1 MRVCRLEPL
10 ACVLNVPGW
19 TRPSL
24 KMTIIDDDD
33 DSDDDFTI
41 SMMMIIG
48 CLPGDEDVA
57 WFGDDNPMFSLG
69 KRVEQQREAL
79 ESLKRGVGQT
89 HFDWC
94 EAYLIGQRHFDL

>member
-1 MRVCRLEPL
+1 MFQWAKQAFIGTVNSILTLFSEMRICRLEPL

-33 DSDDDFTI
+33 GGDVDFMI
-41 SMMMIIG
+41 MMMMIIG

-57 WFGDDNPMFSLG
+57 WFGDDNPVFSLG
-69 KRVEQQREAL
+69 ERVEQQREAL
-79 ESLKRGVGQT
+79 ESLK
-89 HFDWC
+89 
-94 EAYLIGQRHFDL
+94 